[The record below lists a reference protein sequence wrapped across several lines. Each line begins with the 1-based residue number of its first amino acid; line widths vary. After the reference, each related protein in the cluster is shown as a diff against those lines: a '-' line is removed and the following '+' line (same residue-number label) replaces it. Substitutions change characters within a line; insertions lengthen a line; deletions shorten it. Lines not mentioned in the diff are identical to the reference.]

1 MGSITASVKRYEIWL
16 GEQLGRQL
24 VQADLDRKHRKMD
37 ESDFIFLR
45 ATCFR
50 WAETVHELCPDLLGA
65 PPVVAVGDAHLGNF
79 GLWRDVEGRLVW
91 GVNDFD
97 EAAETPYAFDLVRLA
112 ASALLSRGRDR
123 SVSADE
129 ICAAVLGGYV
139 EGLRTPG
146 AFVLER
152 QHLWLR
158 DLVVASDERR
168 EQFWSTLEQ
177 LPHAPPPRGYRDALA
192 AAMPEPDLA
201 LAMAR
206 RSAGIGS
213 LGRPRGVAVA
223 DWRGGPAAREAKALL
238 PSAWSLIPGGDRKL
252 RFAEIA
258 FSKFRVAD
266 PWLKV
271 RKGIVVRRLAPNS
284 RKLDFPALTD
294 LGLVRRLLTAM
305 GVELA
310 NLHSARRS
318 RVRAIV
324 ADLDARKPAWLRDAA
339 WRVAEVTRQ
348 DRVEWRARR
357 K

>member
-1 MGSITASVKRYEIWL
+1 MGSITASVKRYEVWL

-24 VQADLDRKHRKMD
+24 VQADIDRKHRRME
-37 ESDFIFLR
+37 ESDFLFLR

-50 WAETVHELCPDLLGA
+50 WTETVHELCPDLMDA
-65 PPVVAVGDAHLGNF
+65 PRVAAVGDAHIGNF
-79 GLWRDVEGRLVW
+79 GLWRDAEGRLVW

-112 ASALLSRGRDR
+112 TSALLWRGRDR
-123 SVSADE
+123 SISADE

-152 QHLWLR
+152 HHLWLR
-158 DLVVASDERR
+158 DLVSATDERR
-168 EQFWSTLEQ
+168 GEFWARLEQ
-177 LPHAPPPRGYRDALA
+177 LPRAAPPRGYREALA

-201 LAMAR
+201 LVMAR
-206 RSAGIGS
+206 RAAGVGS
-213 LGRPRGVAVA
+213 LGRPRWVAIT

-238 PSAWSLIPGGDRKL
+238 PSAWSLIQGGDRKS
-252 RFAEIA
+252 RFAELT
-258 FSKFRVAD
+258 SGKYRVPD

-271 RKGIVVRRLAPNS
+271 RKGIIVRRLAPNS
-284 RKLDFPALTD
+284 RKLDVPELGD
-294 LGLVRRLLTAM
+294 LGLVRRLLSAM

-318 RVRAIV
+318 RARAIA
-324 ADLDARKPAWLRDAA
+324 ADLESRKPAWLRDAV
-339 WRVAEVTRQ
+339 WRVAEATRQ
-348 DRVEWRARR
+348 DRVAWRARR
-357 K
+357 